1 MRTAVALAITL
12 GAFALSPVFA
22 ASAEPA
28 ETVHH
33 HYQHHHHTH
42 QHPVHGAGRSAPAV
56 VAPEAVAPQTPS
68 VRARG
73 ETDGLSRDEE
83 DCDMGCVGG
92 NAN

>member
-1 MRTAVALAITL
+1 MRIAVALAITL

-33 HYQHHHHTH
+33 QYQHHQHTH
-42 QHPVHGAGRSAPAV
+42 HHPVHGAGRPAPAV
-56 VAPEAVAPQTPS
+56 VAPEAVAPQTPG
-68 VRARG
+68 VRRG
-73 ETDGLSRDEE
+73 QTDGLSRDEE

-92 NAN
+92 NPN